1 MIINIVLLI
10 MYVNCRRL
18 TENRAN
24 PKTRS
29 MYRTFEIFAPVSVS
43 LHRMAQH
50 ILLILA
56 QYGKSRDE
64 TVGCVRTSFYSI
76 ENVTI

>member
-1 MIINIVLLI
+1 
-10 MYVNCRRL
+10 MY
-18 TENRAN
+18 
-24 PKTRS
+24 S
-29 MYRTFEIFAPVSVS
+29 TFEIFAPVSVS

-56 QYGKSRDE
+56 QYGKSQDE
-64 TVGCVRTSFYSI
+64 TVGCVWTTFYSI